1 MWLLRES
8 ATVEWRLL
16 KNWEAYVRKRK
27 GDEQVEKQMDV
38 KKEKRGH
45 IRALVL
51 KVFTNPLKSLRQNYA
66 WVKVIQSAR

>member
-1 MWLLRES
+1 MWLLCES

-16 KNWEAYVRKRK
+16 KNWEAYVKKRK

-51 KVFTNPLKSLRQNYA
+51 KVFTKPFEVSETKLCIGKSH
-66 WVKVIQSAR
+66 SEC